1 MTDFEITP
9 DNLNDKAKN
18 NEEIYKIWSRT
29 KDVSRF
35 LSIKYFAQ
43 GKKFIIDIG
52 VTDNNSGKLTSSTF
66 VFVDAVILLSYVRSI
81 NRGTAPNIYRASENS
96 RDQLPCPEA
105 IVVFGGGKIEGKPI
119 ARVFKT
125 HYWQTG
131 GSYDPTA
138 FAWKCAHF
146 TAKESGSGAFIQADG
161 TPISND
167 SIKVT
172 RRQIAEM
179 EVLLEA
185 AVMKDLLND

>member
-9 DNLNDKAKN
+9 DNLNDKTKN

-29 KDVSRF
+29 KEVSRF
-35 LSIKYFAQ
+35 LSVKYFAQ

-52 VTDNNSGKLTSSTF
+52 VTDNGSGKLKSSTF
-66 VFVDAVILLSYVRSI
+66 VFVDAVILLSYIRAI
-81 NRGTAPNIYRASENS
+81 NRGTAPNIYRASDNPK
-96 RDQLPCPEA
+96 DQLPCPES
-105 IVVFGGGKIEGKPI
+105 IIVFGGGIVEGKPI

-125 HYWQTG
+125 HYWQSG

-146 TAKESGSGAFIQADG
+146 TAKQSSSGAFIQADS

-167 SIKVT
+167 SIKMT
-172 RRQIAEM
+172 RKQIAEM
-179 EVLLEA
+179 EILLEA
-185 AVMKDLLND
+185 ALMKDLVS